1 MNDKVLAFFQN
12 KSPIQAPTPT
22 SPPTSPPPS
31 KMTSTTQK
39 LLNQLIFEFNAFSKT
54 VNEHLNTIDTKLKT
68 QSQDIAE
75 LKELIIKKQTRK
87 PRTTTTIKQT
97 LLELLADKP
106 PPVPDLT
113 ISQVLKNINIVEEDL
128 NIVYN
133 ENIIFAVT
141 KIIEKNVTPAH
152 IFVPHT
158 KPYSICIFENTET
171 TSKWKI
177 ATQDELLS
185 MFKTMQN
192 KFRILYLQS
201 MTKRNTNNIFSVAAA
216 VAAPTDDDDDDNAST
231 DTEPHADDILKK
243 EQELNAD
250 FVKMSKI
257 NGYKLKDDKIVAEFK
272 KQLLHIY
279 LEDC

>member
-1 MNDKVLAFFQN
+1 MNDKVSAFFQN
-12 KSPIQAPTPT
+12 KSPIQAPTP
-22 SPPTSPPPS
+22 PPTPH

-39 LLNQLIFEFNAFSKT
+39 LLNQLIFEFNTFSKS

-75 LKELIIKKQTRK
+75 LKELIIKKQIRK
-87 PRTTTTIKQT
+87 PRTTTTKQT

-113 ISQVLKNINIVEEDL
+113 ISQVLKNINIAEEDL

-171 TSKWKI
+171 ISKWKI

-201 MTKRNTNNIFSVAAA
+201 MTKRNTNNIFSAAA
-216 VAAPTDDDDDDNAST
+216 ASPTTDDDDNAST
-231 DTEPHADDILKK
+231 DTEPHTDDILKK
-243 EQELNAD
+243 EQELNTD

-257 NGYKLKDDKIVAEFK
+257 NGYKLKDDKIIAEFK
-272 KQLLHIY
+272 KQLLQMYI
-279 LEDC
+279 LEA